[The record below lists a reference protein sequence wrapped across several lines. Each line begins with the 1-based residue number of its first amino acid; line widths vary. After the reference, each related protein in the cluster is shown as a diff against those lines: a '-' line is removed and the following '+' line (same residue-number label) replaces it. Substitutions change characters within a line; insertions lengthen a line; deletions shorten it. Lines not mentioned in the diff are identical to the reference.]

1 MATEVAIPI
10 DSDREPIKVC
20 PILRG
25 LLWIDRADAFFLPGV
40 PKDKTGRRWGW
51 VEEGTLPGK
60 RFGHSCSHDGS
71 FAR

>member
-20 PILRG
+20 PIQRG
-25 LLWIDRADAFFLPGV
+25 RLQIDRANAFLIPGV
-40 PKDKTGRRWGW
+40 SKDKTGRRRGW
-51 VEEGTLPGK
+51 VKEDTLPGK